1 MAKQLTISIFIT
13 WQSLLEMDKTSI
25 LNQYRGICGD
35 VLIELTKKLTKSFKS
50 FLKEMLIRYVFSK
63 NKQNYYFQSELFLM
77 SFSHNH

>member
-1 MAKQLTISIFIT
+1 
-13 WQSLLEMDKTSI
+13 MDKTSI

>member
-13 WQSLLEMDKTSI
+13 GQSLLEMDKTSI